1 MKLNNQVV
9 VTGVGVVSPIG
20 IGVNAFWDAL
30 MTGRSGVVVRPEF
43 VDTDWAFKIAGIVKD
58 FEGKKYVKP
67 RKAIKVMCPP
77 IQFGFAAATMAAEM
91 AKIVDGTVDP
101 DRVGTVF
108 GTEPFYCHP
117 EEIAGVFRQ
126 CVEDEVYI
134 HPRWGENFMREIQPL
149 WMLKYLPNMV
159 ASHISIAVNSRGP
172 SNSICQSEAS
182 SLLSIIE
189 GATLIQ
195 RGLADVVFAGGT
207 GSPSSITG
215 LLYHGQNHLSRRV
228 DDPEG
233 ACRPFDADRDGQVV
247 GEGAGAIVLESESHA
262 KARGVDILCRL
273 GGWNRNFCTDKSQF
287 ADALASNFRATLSA
301 SGVDA
306 SSVGHINANGFG
318 TIEDDQQ
325 ESQAIHS
332 VFGDTPVLAAKANFG
347 NLGPGTGVIELVASI
362 LAMQNSTL
370 PPAINF
376 NSSND
381 CAIQLNKQST
391 PLEQSSCVKQSFSRT
406 GQIASILLQN

>member
-9 VTGVGVVSPIG
+9 ITGVGVVSPIG
-20 IGVNAFWDAL
+20 IGAETFWDSL
-30 MTGRSGVVVRPEF
+30 INGRSGVIIRPGFEE
-43 VDTDWAFKIAGIVKD
+43 TDWAFKIAGIVRD

-91 AKIVDGTVDP
+91 AGILNSNIDP

-108 GTEPFYCHP
+108 GTAPFYCHP
-117 EEIAGVFRQ
+117 EEIADVFGK
-126 CVEDEVYI
+126 CVDNGKYV
-134 HPRWGENFMREIQPL
+134 HDHWGENFMREIQPL

-207 GSPSSITG
+207 GSASSITG
-215 LLYHGQNHLSRRV
+215 LLYHGQEHLSKRV
-228 DDPEG
+228 NDPQG
-233 ACRPFDADRDGQVV
+233 ACRPFDAERDGQVV
-247 GEGAGAIVLESESHA
+247 GEGAGAIVLESENHA
-262 KARGVDILCRL
+262 KARGANILCRL
-273 GGWNRNFCTDKSQF
+273 TGWNRIFSSSIEQLAGDLAYNFESTLDSAGTS
-287 ADALASNFRATLSA
+287 ADQI
-301 SGVDA
+301 
-306 SSVGHINANGFG
+306 GHINANGFG
-318 TIEDDQQ
+318 SILEDRS
-325 ESQAIHS
+325 EAEAIQR
-332 VFGDTPVLAAKANFG
+332 VFAKCPVMAAKANFG
-347 NLGPGTGVIELVASI
+347 NLGPGTGAIEVIASI
-362 LAMQNSTL
+362 LALQHMKL

-376 NSSND
+376 RSSND
-381 CAIQLNKQST
+381 CAISLDSK
-391 PLEQSSCVKQSFSRT
+391 PLELAQSRCIKQSFSHT
-406 GQIASILLQN
+406 GQIASLLLEA

>member
-9 VTGVGVVSPIG
+9 ITGVGVVSPIG
-20 IGVNAFWDAL
+20 IGVEAFWDNL
-30 MTGRSGVVVRPEF
+30 INGRSGVITRPGF
-43 VDTDWAFKIAGIVKD
+43 ADTDWAFKIAGLVQD

-91 AKIVDGTVDP
+91 AGILNSAVDP

-108 GTEPFYCHP
+108 GTAPFYCHP
-117 EEIAGVFRQ
+117 EEIADVFRQ
-126 CVEDEVYI
+126 CIDEGSYV
-134 HPRWGENFMREIQPL
+134 HARWGENFMRKIQPL

-207 GSPSSITG
+207 GAPSSITG
-215 LLYHGQNHLSRRV
+215 VLYHGQEHLSKRIH
-228 DDPEG
+228 DPEG
-233 ACRPFDADRDGQVV
+233 ACRPFDSERDGQVV
-247 GEGAGAIVLESESHA
+247 GEGAGAVVLESESHA
-262 KARGVDILCRL
+262 KARDANILCRL
-273 GGWNRNFCTDKSQF
+273 GGWNRNFCTKKDQF
-287 ADALASNFRATLSA
+287 ADALTHNFRATLESA
-301 SGVDA
+301 DFPGESI
-306 SSVGHINANGFG
+306 GHVNANGFG
-318 TIEDDQQ
+318 GISEDRM
-325 ESQAIHS
+325 ESEAIHA
-332 VFGDTPVLAAKANFG
+332 VFGSQPVLASKANFG
-347 NLGPGTGVIELVASI
+347 NLGPGTGVIELIVSI
-362 LAMQNSTL
+362 LAIQEMVL

-376 NSSND
+376 KSTND
-381 CAIQLNKQST
+381 CAIQLIPEAHQLDN
-391 PLEQSSCVKQSFSRT
+391 PSCVKQSFSRT
-406 GQIASILLQN
+406 GQIASILLDA

>member
-20 IGVNAFWDAL
+20 IGVDTFWNSL
-30 MTGRSGVVVRPEF
+30 MEGKSGVVVRPEF
-43 VDTDWAFKIAGIVKD
+43 VDTDWAFKIAGVVQD

-91 AKIVDGTVDP
+91 AGITDESIDP

-117 EEIAGVFRQ
+117 DEIAGVFRK

-134 HPRWGENFMREIQPL
+134 HDRWGEFFMREIQPL

-215 LLYHGQNHLSRRV
+215 LLYHGQNHLSRRF
-228 DDPEG
+228 DDPQG
-233 ACRPFDADRDGQVV
+233 ACRPFDAERDGQVV

-262 KARGVDILCRL
+262 KARGANVLCRL
-273 GGWNRNFCTDKSQF
+273 AGWNRNFCTQL
-287 ADALASNFRATLSA
+287 DALSDSLAGNFQATLQSA
-301 SGVDA
+301 QVDA
-306 SSVGHINANGFG
+306 DSIGHVNANGFG
-318 TIEDDQQ
+318 SVEEDRQ

-332 VFGDTPVLAAKANFG
+332 VFGDKPVFAAKANFG
-347 NLGPGTGVIELVASI
+347 NLGPGTGTIELVASI
-362 LAMQNSTL
+362 LAMQNSAL

-376 NSSND
+376 NASSD
-381 CAIQLNKQST
+381 CAISLNSESAS
-391 PLEQSSCVKQSFSRT
+391 LENSSCIKQSFSRT
-406 GQIASILLQN
+406 GQVASILLQA